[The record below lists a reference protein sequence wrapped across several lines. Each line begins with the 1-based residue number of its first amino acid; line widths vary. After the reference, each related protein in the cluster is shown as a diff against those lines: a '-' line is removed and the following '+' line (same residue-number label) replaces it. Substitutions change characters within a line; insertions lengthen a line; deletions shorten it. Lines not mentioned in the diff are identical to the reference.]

1 MNENVA
7 ETNGN
12 VEIDYKAEYEKA
24 IAERDTAI
32 AEANK
37 QKGLKDKYASENADY
52 KKKAEAQMSEEEKRA
67 KEWQELVDRSEK
79 QEAVI
84 KQMQLEKELLARGFT
99 AQESEKLIKGN
110 FAVTDV
116 ANIIK
121 ERVDSALKSQ
131 NAGLTKGST
140 PKSLMG
146 NGTAKSEE
154 SHIYAQMALQANK
167 PSNREEEIKKFYKK

>member
-1 MNENVA
+1 MDGNVA
-7 ETNGN
+7 QTNGN

-24 IAERDTAI
+24 IAERDNAI

-67 KEWQELVDRSEK
+67 KEWQELISGNEKLQSEL
-79 QEAVI
+79 
-84 KQMQLEKELLARGFT
+84 KQMKLEKELLANGFT
-99 AQESEKLIKGN
+99 PQESEKLIKGN
-110 FAVTDV
+110 FAVTDI

-121 ERVDSALKSQ
+121 ERVDATLKSQ

-140 PKSLMG
+140 PQPLMG
-146 NGTAKSEE
+146 NGTASEE
-154 SHIYAQMALQANK
+154 NTKSDFQFYQESKKI
-167 PSNREEEIKKFYKK
+167 SNNIVEF